1 MTKSLLLSLVA
12 SAFAAFSGPAHAA
25 DLPEACSSYQ
35 AAVTAGPLPP
45 SDSDI
50 VIIRRLGNAN
60 FELAN
65 SLVVAPGHKVVIVT
79 PVPRN
84 SWPIARPKL
93 ST

>member
-12 SAFAAFSGPAHAA
+12 SALAAFSGPAHAA

-35 AAVTAGPLPP
+35 AAVTAGPP